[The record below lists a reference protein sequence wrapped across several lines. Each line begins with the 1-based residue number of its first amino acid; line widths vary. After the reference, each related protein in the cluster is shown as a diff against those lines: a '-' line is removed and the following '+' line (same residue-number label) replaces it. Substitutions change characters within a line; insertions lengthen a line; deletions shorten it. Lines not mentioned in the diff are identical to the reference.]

1 MKIRPSGTTFLASG
15 IVFAKVVLPKGI
27 DVGVDVSRVFPDVL
41 VFDGEAPP
49 VFRPQQGPYEVQEGE
64 LAERNTSR
72 EKKDNKKKHPL
83 PDMPGLPDPLP
94 ENAFGHI
101 RPEDWLPSTSV
112 RLESVGSN
120 VEDDGGDSDK
130 ERTTG
135 AVYAVSAKVVD
146 VPLQVLPGRQR
157 QFSNFVGKVI
167 FGSEGAVAGIQ
178 GYAAVTVEVDGLPL
192 DAGHPSSGDHDETGG
207 EGGATLDLVGLPFSG
222 SVRVG
227 KKGFG
232 F

>member
-1 MKIRPSGTTFLASG
+1 VTIKDMKIRPSGTTFLASG
-15 IVFAKVVLPKGI
+15 IVYAKVVLPKGM
-27 DVGVDVSRVFPDVL
+27 DVGVNVSRVFPDVL

-49 VFRPQQGPYEVQEGE
+49 VPRPQQDMGM
-64 LAERNTSR
+64 
-72 EKKDNKKKHPL
+72 EKNKDKKKHSP
-83 PDMPGLPDPLP
+83 PEMPSLPDPLP
-94 ENAFGHI
+94 EHAFGHL
-101 RPEDWLPSTSV
+101 RPDDWLPSTSV
-112 RLESVGSN
+112 RLETVGRS
-120 VEDDGGDSDK
+120 EDGGDDDK
-130 ERTTG
+130 DPDGERTTG

-157 QFSNFVGKVI
+157 EFSNFVGKVI
-167 FGSEGAVAGIQ
+167 FGTEGAVAGIQ

-192 DAGHPSSGDHDETGG
+192 DTGDPSSGDRDDTGD
-207 EGGATLDLVGLPFSG
+207 EGGVAGAALDLVGLPFRG